1 MSWMLRR
8 NLNGVIKA
16 LLLISIPT
24 MVGANTLVLDYAV
37 STALSNNP
45 NIYKLQAR
53 YRALSELPSQ
63 VGSLP
68 DPMLMLNA
76 MNLPT
81 DSFDTKQE
89 PMTQMQIGI
98 GQAFPFPGKLG
109 LKKEV
114 KTYQALAASHSVEE
128 LKTQIVSHVKQSWW
142 QLFFLDRAIE
152 VINNNQELMRQLLDV
167 ARKKYE
173 VGKGLQQDVLL
184 AQLEL
189 SKLLDK
195 EIELKSMRNH
205 ANIKLNT
212 LMDMPP
218 DKNNILPIKTN
229 EHFQQI
235 ENSNTLYSKA
245 ELNRGKLL
253 EKKQLEQAA
262 YSNLKLAKKVY
273 YPDFKVSVL
282 YGERRGENPPPMR
295 GERTD
300 FLSVMFNASMPIYAG
315 SKQSKE
321 ICQRAEELESSK
333 FAVHDEKNQVKAE
346 IAMALTDLAQ
356 AKEQYLLFKS
366 GIVPQAQQTVSSMLS
381 AYQVNK
387 VDFLNLVRSQ
397 ITLFNYELQYWKA
410 FTEAQQSLARLS
422 AAVGEETIYVK

>member
-1 MSWMLRR
+1 MKVFLKS
-8 NLNGVIKA
+8 IKV
-16 LLLISIPT
+16 LLILLIILP
-24 MVGANTLVLDYAV
+24 VRGFANELSLENAIN
-37 STALSNNP
+37 TALKNNP
-45 NIYKLQAR
+45 SISKLQAR
-53 YRALSELPSQ
+53 YKALSELPSQ
-63 VGSLP
+63 AGSLP

-89 PMTQMQIGI
+89 PMTQMQVGV

-109 LKKEV
+109 LRKEV
-114 KTYQALAASHSVEE
+114 KTYQALAASYSVDE
-128 LKTQIVSHVKQSWW
+128 LKAQIVSHVKQSWW

-152 VINNNQELMRQLLDV
+152 VINNNQELMRELLDV

-195 EIELKSMRNH
+195 EIELKGMRSH
-205 ANIKLNT
+205 TNIKLNI
-212 LMDMPP
+212 LMDFSPN
-218 DKNNILPIKTN
+218 KNNILPKKTN
-229 EHFQQI
+229 EHIQNVDNEQA
-235 ENSNTLYSKA
+235 LYLQA
-245 ELNRGKLL
+245 EQHRGKLL
-253 EKKQLEQAA
+253 EKKQLQEAA
-262 YSNLKLAKKVY
+262 QSNLKLAKKGY
-273 YPDFKVSVL
+273 YPDFKVSVV
-282 YGERRGENPPPMR
+282 YGDRRGENPPPMR
-295 GERTD
+295 GDRTD
-300 FLSVMFNASMPIYAG
+300 FLSVMLNATMPIYAS
-315 SKQSKE
+315 SKQSRE
-321 ICQRAEELESSK
+321 ICQRAEELASSK
-333 FAVHDEKNQVKAE
+333 YAVHDELNNVKAE

-356 AKEQYLLFKS
+356 FKEQHLLFKT

-410 FTEAQQSLARLS
+410 FTEAQQSLARLN
-422 AAVGEETIYVK
+422 AAVGEETVYVK

>member
-1 MSWMLRR
+1 MFRKLIR
-8 NLNGVIKA
+8 NINIFIA
-16 LLLISIPT
+16 TLLLTSLPITSDAKVLELDDAIS
-24 MVGANTLVLDYAV
+24 VAFA
-37 STALSNNP
+37 NNP
-45 NIYKLQAR
+45 SILKLQAR

-63 VGSLP
+63 ASSLP
-68 DPMLMLNA
+68 DPMLMINA

-89 PMTQMQIGI
+89 PMTQMQVGI
-98 GQAFPFPGKLG
+98 GQGFPFPGKLG
-109 LKKEV
+109 LRKEV
-114 KTYQALAASHSVEE
+114 KTYQAFAALHSVEE
-128 LKTQIVSHVKQSWW
+128 LKVQVASHVKQNWW
-142 QLFFLDRAIE
+142 QLFFLDRAID
-152 VINNNQELMRQLLDV
+152 VINNNQNLMRELLDV

-195 EIELKSMRNH
+195 EIELKSMRSH
-205 ANIKLNT
+205 ANIKLNI
-212 LMDMPP
+212 LMDFSPS
-218 DKNNILPIKTN
+218 KNNLLPKKTN
-229 EHFQQI
+229 EHIQNVDNEQD
-235 ENSNTLYSKA
+235 LYLKA
-245 ELNRGKLL
+245 EQHRGRLL
-253 EKKQLEQAA
+253 EKKQLKEAA
-262 YSNLKLAKKVY
+262 QSNLKLAKKGY
-273 YPDFKVSVL
+273 YPDFKVSVV

-300 FLSVMFNASMPIYAG
+300 FLSVMLNANMPIYAS
-315 SKQSKE
+315 SKQSRE
-321 ICQRAEELESSK
+321 ICQRAEELASSK
-333 FAVHDEKNQVKAE
+333 FAVHDELNNVKAE

-356 AKEQYLLFKS
+356 FREQYLLFKT

-410 FTEAQQSLARLS
+410 FTEAQQSLARLN
-422 AAVGEETIYVK
+422 AAVGEGTEYVK